1 MAIGPRGKSFGM
13 GGHDAL
19 AMRLPRAHPWSFACI
34 ALAALTAGVY
44 VGVHPATPDLAAQ
57 AFRADLVADHGL
69 VLWDGQW
76 YGGHSTPGY
85 SVVAPAVAA
94 ALGLWITGA
103 LTIVVSAVLFERLV
117 GDRFGTGG
125 RVGALWFAVGV
136 GSSLFSGRL
145 TFALGVAVGLAALV
159 AAQSERPALG
169 GGLSA
174 LTMLTS
180 PLAGAFLALVSTARA
195 IATRGRGDMV
205 VATCALLSGLAL
217 SMAFPE
223 RGVQPFGVPAIQWIL
238 LVTAVGF
245 VAVPRQHR
253 ALRVGIVLY
262 AAAAVAAYV
271 IDTPVG
277 NNVARLGALFGGP
290 IAACVLWPRPLV
302 LGLLALPLLGW
313 QWARPVIDV
322 QAAANDPSTQRSY
335 YTPLVDAL
343 RRQPA
348 TPVGRLEIP
357 ITHNHWEATYVAP
370 TVALARGWER
380 QLDRQVNAVFY
391 RGGLTAA
398 SYRAWL
404 DQLGVR
410 WVALPDTRLE
420 GASYPESRLIRA
432 GLPYLRP
439 VWRNRHWQLF
449 AVRHPAPL
457 VRGPAHVTAMNI
469 DSFTLHADRPGRLQV
484 SVHWQPYW
492 ALTRG
497 RGCVYPAGEWTGMR
511 ARAAGSIRVA
521 TAFAIQRIGASSPRC
536 R

>member
-1 MAIGPRGKSFGM
+1 
-13 GGHDAL
+13 
-19 AMRLPRAHPWSFACI
+19 MRLPRLHPWSIACI
-34 ALAALTAGVY
+34 ALASLTAGAY
-44 VGVHPATPDLAAQ
+44 VGVHAASPDLAAQ

-85 SVVAPAVAA
+85 SVLAPAVAA

-103 LTIVVSAVLFERLV
+103 LTIVASAVLFERLV

-145 TFALGVAVGLAALV
+145 TFALGVAVGLAALL
-159 AAQSERPALG
+159 AAQADRPALG

-180 PLAGAFLALVSTARA
+180 PLAGAFLVLASAARA
-195 IATRGRGDMV
+195 IATRGRADMV
-205 VATCALLSGLAL
+205 VAAGALLTGLAL
-217 SMAFPE
+217 TAAFPE
-223 RGVQPFGVPAIQWIL
+223 SGSQPFGEPAIQWIL
-238 LVTAVGF
+238 LVALVGF
-245 VAVPRQHR
+245 LAVPREHR

-262 AAAAVAAYV
+262 AAAAIAAYMV
-271 IDTPVG
+271 DTPVG
-277 NNVARLGALFGGP
+277 NNIARLGALFGGP

-302 LGLLALPLLGW
+302 LGLLALPLLSW

-322 QAAANDPSTQRSY
+322 QAAAHDPSTQRHY
-335 YTPLVDAL
+335 YTPLLDAL

-348 TPVGRLEIP
+348 LPIGRLEIP

-380 QLDRQVNAVFY
+380 QLDRHVNGVFY
-391 RGGLTAA
+391 RRGLTAA
-398 SYRAWL
+398 SYRTWL
-404 DQLGVR
+404 DRLGVR

-420 GASYPESRLIRA
+420 GASYPESNLIQS
-432 GLPYLRP
+432 GLPYLMP
-439 VWRNRHWQLF
+439 VWHNRHWRLF

-457 VRGPAHVTAMNI
+457 VKGPGRLTAMTI
-469 DSFTLHADRPGRLQV
+469 DSFTLRADRPGNLRV

-497 RGCVYPAGEWTGMR
+497 RGCVHPVGDWTGVR
-511 ARAAGSIRVA
+511 ARAAGSIRIA
-521 TAFAIQRIGASSPRC
+521 TAFAIHRIGARSPRC

>member
-1 MAIGPRGKSFGM
+1 LAIGPRGKSFGM